1 MKLLLLSNSTQHA
14 MAYLEHA
21 EVAIRDF
28 LGEGM
33 ELLFV
38 PFALADHDAYT
49 AVARKGFARWGIEV
63 RGLHEAPVIGEAVD
77 QAQAIFVGGGN
88 SFRLLKTL
96 QGNGGLDAIRR
107 CVRQGIPYMGASAG
121 TNLACPTIRTTNDM
135 PIVEP
140 RDFGALA
147 LLPFQINAH
156 FVDSAPASQHMGE
169 TREQRIREFHEEN
182 KLSVLGLREGSWL
195 VREGDELRLEG
206 ILDARLFRRG
216 QEPREISA
224 PARLDELLV
233 EA

>member
-21 EVAIRDF
+21 EDAIRAF
-28 LGEGM
+28 LDGTA

-38 PFALADHDAYT
+38 PFALADHDSYT
-49 AVARKGFARWGIEV
+49 AVAREGFARWGIEV
-63 RGLHEAPVIGEAVD
+63 RGLHEVPVIGEAVD
-77 QAQAIFVGGGN
+77 RAQAIFVGGGN

-96 QGNGGLDAIRR
+96 QSNGGLNAIRR
-107 CVRQGIPYMGASAG
+107 CVRQGTPYMGTSAG
-121 TNLACPTIRTTNDM
+121 SNLACPSIRTTNDM

-140 RDFGALA
+140 RDFGALG
-147 LLPFQINAH
+147 LLPFQINPH
-156 FVDSAPASQHMGE
+156 YVDPAPSSQHMGE

-182 KLSVLGLREGSWL
+182 GLIVLGLREGSWL
-195 VREGDELRLEG
+195 VREDEELRLG
-206 ILDARLFRRG
+206 GLRDARLFRRG

-233 EA
+233 ES